1 MGRLFWKFFFFFW
14 LAQITTGAGVG
25 ISLWLLRPDNVRL
38 SNEPDNSPPA
48 VDRIDAAA
56 ALLRHAGAAALREYL
71 DEKHPG
77 PPRRPLVV
85 DASGNELFGKEV
97 PPAALARARELA
109 ATASSRAVAQVTA
122 PDGRRYLLFVAPR
135 EGGQGGGPA
144 GADRQPPAPWSGG
157 PPEAAALPGAPG
169 GVPGAAPQPAA
180 DPAAAGPGGP
190 PGEARGAPPG
200 GSQADGPRGPQGGL
214 HQGPPMMPLLPL
226 LAGALV
232 SLVFAALLA
241 AYVSR
246 PIGNLRA
253 AFEAVAQGRLDRRV
267 ASAMGRRRDEL
278 ADLGRDFDRMA
289 DRLQALVDGQRRLL
303 HDVSHEMRS
312 PLARLQAAIGL
323 ARQRPERIPDSLLR
337 VEREAV
343 RMDRLVN
350 ELLTL
355 SRLEA
360 GMAGAV
366 AAPVALGE
374 LLAAVVDDARLE
386 GEAHQ
391 CRVELLAPD
400 AATVSGD
407 AELLRRAVENVVRNA
422 VLHSPP
428 GGLVRVELQA
438 AAPGGQHAIVV
449 SDEGPGVA
457 EADLPLIFA
466 PFHRGAAARAAP
478 SPDGH
483 GLGLSIARRVV
494 ATHRGDIAAANITGG
509 GLRVTLHLPAIA
521 A

>member
-14 LAQITTGAGVG
+14 LAQLTTGAGIA
-25 ISLWLLRPDNVRL
+25 ISLWLQYPDSLRV
-38 SNEPDNSPPA
+38 SNEPDSSPPA
-48 VDRIDAAA
+48 VERIDAAA
-56 ALLRHAGAAALREYL
+56 ALLRHAGVDALREYL

-77 PPRRPLVV
+77 PPRRLLVV
-85 DASGNELFGKEV
+85 DASDHELFGKEV
-97 PPAALARARELA
+97 PAVALARARELA
-109 ATASSRAVAQVTA
+109 AGAATRAVAQVRA
-122 PDGRRYLLFVAPR
+122 PDGRNYLLFVAPR
-135 EGGQGGGPA
+135 EGGA
-144 GADRQPPAPWSGG
+144 GRPGQPPAPWNGG
-157 PPEAAALPGAPG
+157 PPDFIA
-169 GVPGAAPQPAA
+169 GAAPAPAGLSA
-180 DPAAAGPGGP
+180 GDPGTPPVGAPGGP
-190 PGEARGAPPG
+190 PGGPPG
-200 GSQADGPRGPQGGL
+200 GL
-214 HQGPPMMPLLPL
+214 PMMPLRPL
-226 LAGALV
+226 VAGALV

-246 PIGNLRA
+246 PIGNLRS
-253 AFEAVAQGRLDRRV
+253 AFEAVAEGRLDRRV

-289 DRLQALVDGQRRLL
+289 GRLQTLVDGQRRLL

-323 ARQRPERIPDSLLR
+323 ARQRPERIPDSLVR

-366 AAPVALGE
+366 EAPVALGE

-391 CRVELLAPD
+391 CRVELVAPD

-428 GGLVRVELQA
+428 GGRVRVELLA

-483 GLGLSIARRVV
+483 GLGLSIASRVV
-494 ATHRGDIAAANITGG
+494 ATHHGEIAAANITSG

>member
-1 MGRLFWKFFFFFW
+1 
-14 LAQITTGAGVG
+14 
-25 ISLWLLRPDNVRL
+25 
-38 SNEPDNSPPA
+38 
-48 VDRIDAAA
+48 
-56 ALLRHAGAAALREYL
+56 
-71 DEKHPG
+71 
-77 PPRRPLVV
+77 
-85 DASGNELFGKEV
+85 
-97 PPAALARARELA
+97 
-109 ATASSRAVAQVTA
+109 
-122 PDGRRYLLFVAPR
+122 
-135 EGGQGGGPA
+135 
-144 GADRQPPAPWSGG
+144 
-157 PPEAAALPGAPG
+157 
-169 GVPGAAPQPAA
+169 
-180 DPAAAGPGGP
+180 
-190 PGEARGAPPG
+190 
-200 GSQADGPRGPQGGL
+200 
-214 HQGPPMMPLLPL
+214 MMPLMPL

-253 AFEAVAQGRLDRRV
+253 AFEAVAEGRLDRRV

-323 ARQRPERIPDSLLR
+323 ARQRPERIPDSLVR

-366 AAPVALGE
+366 EAPVALGE

-391 CRVELLAPD
+391 CRVELVAPD

-428 GGLVRVELQA
+428 GGRVRVELQA

-494 ATHRGDIAAANITGG
+494 ATHRGDIGAANIAGG
-509 GLRVTLHLPAIA
+509 GLRVTLRLPAIA

>member
-14 LAQITTGAGVG
+14 LAQLTTGAGIA
-25 ISLWLLRPDNVRL
+25 ISLWLQYPDSLRV
-38 SNEPDNSPPA
+38 SNEPDSSPPA
-48 VDRIDAAA
+48 VERIDAAA
-56 ALLRHAGAAALREYL
+56 ALLRHAGADALREYL

-77 PPRRPLVV
+77 PPRRLLVV
-85 DASGNELFGKEV
+85 DASGHELFGKEV
-97 PPAALARARELA
+97 PAVALARARELA
-109 ATASSRAVAQVTA
+109 AGAATHAVAQVRA
-122 PDGRRYLLFVAPR
+122 PDGRNYLLFVAPR
-135 EGGQGGGPA
+135 EGGA
-144 GADRQPPAPWSGG
+144 GRPGQPPAPWNGE
-157 PPEAAALPGAPG
+157 PPDFIA
-169 GVPGAAPQPAA
+169 GAAPAPAGLSVG
-180 DPAAAGPGGP
+180 DPAGRDPGTPPVGAPGGP
-190 PGEARGAPPG
+190 PGGPPG
-200 GSQADGPRGPQGGL
+200 GL
-214 HQGPPMMPLLPL
+214 LMMPLRPL
-226 LAGALV
+226 VAGALV

-246 PIGNLRA
+246 PISNLRS
-253 AFEAVAQGRLDRRV
+253 AFEAVAEGRLDRRV

-289 DRLQALVDGQRRLL
+289 GRLQTLVDGQRRLL

-355 SRLEA
+355 SRLES
-360 GMAGAV
+360 GMAGA
-366 AAPVALGE
+366 AEAPVALGE

-386 GEAHQ
+386 AEAHQ
-391 CRVELLAPD
+391 CRVELVAPD

-422 VLHSPP
+422 VRHSPP
-428 GGLVRVELQA
+428 GGLIRVELQA
-438 AAPGGQHAIVV
+438 AALGGEHAVVV

-466 PFHRGAAARAAP
+466 PFQRGAAARAAP

-483 GLGLSIARRVV
+483 GLGLSIASRVV
-494 ATHRGDIAAANITGG
+494 ATHRGEITAANIAGS
-509 GLRVTLHLPAIA
+509 GLRVTLRLPAIA